1 VQTEVQS
8 YASDIK
14 KRERFIQEAGVQMQ
28 KSQQYMQVSQQQ
40 YGLSGQY
47 YQKAVSELQS
57 ITGALSAPPQQQ
69 KGQRQ
74 EERKSS

>member
-1 VQTEVQS
+1 
-8 YASDIK
+8 
-14 KRERFIQEAGVQMQ
+14 MQ